1 MYRNCENFLLFLLMD
16 GKIGLEFARKDFRF
30 MEFLRFLESIRTPV
44 GDVLMSLITLFGEET
59 LFMVLALVFFWCVDK
74 RRGYYLLFTGF
85 TGLISV
91 QFLKMSFRIPRPQ
104 VIDPNFTIVESARE
118 AATGYSFP
126 SGHTQCAS
134 ARWGGIARSAKKRA
148 LQIGGVVL
156 ALLVGFSRMYLGVHT
171 PKDVLVSLG
180 IAAVVVLGLYYV
192 VYLGYDKPKRM
203 YIACGVLLA
212 LALANL
218 LFVML
223 YQFPANTDPVNL
235 ADGQKVAWQMFFLA
249 LGLCILYVADTKWIQ
264 FETDAVWWG
273 QLLKLAIGIGLV
285 LAVRVLIKAP
295 LNALLGV
302 NLGAG
307 IRYFLIVIVA
317 GILWPMTFK
326 FWSKVGKGEKIE
338 KIEKQR
344 K

>member
-1 MYRNCENFLLFLLMD
+1 
-16 GKIGLEFARKDFRF
+16 

-44 GDVLMSLITLFGEET
+44 GDALMSFITLFGEET
-59 LFMVLALVFFWCVDK
+59 LFMVLALVFFWCIDK

-85 TGLISV
+85 TGLIGV
-91 QFLKMSFRIPRPQ
+91 QILKMSFRIPRPE
-104 VIDPNFTIVESARE
+104 VLDPNLTIVESARE

-134 ARWGGIARSAKKRA
+134 ALWGGMARTAKKRA

-171 PKDVLVSLG
+171 PLDVGVSLG
-180 IAAVVVLGLYYV
+180 IAAIIICALYYI
-192 VYLGYDKPKRM
+192 VYRGYDKPKRM
-203 YIACGVLLA
+203 YIACGVLLV

-223 YQFPANTDPVNL
+223 YQFPAKTDPVHL

-249 LGLCILYVADTKWIQ
+249 LGVCIIYPVDRNWLK
-264 FETDAVWWG
+264 FETHAVWWA
-273 QLLKLAIGIGLV
+273 QLIKLGIGVGLV
-285 LAVRVLIKAP
+285 LAVRVLLKAP
-295 LNALLGV
+295 LNALFGI

-326 FWSKVGKGEKIE
+326 FWSKLGK
-338 KIEKQR
+338 KQ
-344 K
+344 KEE

>member
-1 MYRNCENFLLFLLMD
+1 
-16 GKIGLEFARKDFRF
+16 

-44 GDVLMSLITLFGEET
+44 GDALMSFITLFGEET
-59 LFMVLALVFFWCVDK
+59 LFMVLALVFFWCIDK

-85 TGLISV
+85 TGLIGV
-91 QFLKMSFRIPRPQ
+91 QILKMSFRIPRPE
-104 VIDPNFTIVESARE
+104 VLDPNLTIVESARE

-134 ARWGGIARSAKKRA
+134 ALWGGMARTAKKRA

-171 PKDVLVSLG
+171 PLDVGVSLG
-180 IAAVVVLGLYYV
+180 IAAIIICALYYI
-192 VYLGYDKPKRM
+192 VYRGYDKPKRM
-203 YIACGVLLA
+203 YIACGVRLV

-218 LFVML
+218 LCVML
-223 YQFPANTDPVNL
+223 YQFPADTDPVHL

-249 LGLCILYVADTKWIQ
+249 LGICIIYPVDRNWLK
-264 FETDAVWWG
+264 FETKAVWWA
-273 QLLKLAIGIGLV
+273 QLIKLGIGVGLV
-285 LAVRVLIKAP
+285 LAVRVLLKAP
-295 LNALLGV
+295 LNALFGI

-326 FWSKVGKGEKIE
+326 FWSKLGK
-338 KIEKQR
+338 KQ
-344 K
+344 KEE

>member
-1 MYRNCENFLLFLLMD
+1 
-16 GKIGLEFARKDFRF
+16 

-44 GDVLMSLITLFGEET
+44 GDALMSFITLFGEET
-59 LFMVLALVFFWCVDK
+59 LFMVLALVFFWCIDK

-85 TGLISV
+85 TGLIGV
-91 QFLKMSFRIPRPQ
+91 QILKMSFRIPRPE
-104 VIDPNFTIVESARE
+104 VLDPNLTIVESARE

-134 ARWGGIARSAKKRA
+134 ALWGGMARTAKKRA

-171 PKDVLVSLG
+171 PLDVGVSLG
-180 IAAVVVLGLYYV
+180 IAAIIICALYYI
-192 VYLGYDKPKRM
+192 VYRGYDKPKRM
-203 YIACGVLLA
+203 YIACGVLLV

-223 YQFPANTDPVNL
+223 YQFPADTDPVHL

-249 LGLCILYVADTKWIQ
+249 LGLCILYPVDRNWLK
-264 FETDAVWWG
+264 FETKAVWWA
-273 QLLKLAIGIGLV
+273 QLLKLGIGVGLV
-285 LAVRVLIKAP
+285 LAVRVLLKAP
-295 LNALLGV
+295 LNALFGI

-317 GILWPMTFK
+317 GILWPMTFQ
-326 FWSKVGKGEKIE
+326 FWSKLGK
-338 KIEKQR
+338 KQ
-344 K
+344 KEE

>member
-1 MYRNCENFLLFLLMD
+1 
-16 GKIGLEFARKDFRF
+16 
-30 MEFLRFLESIRTPV
+30 MEFLKFLESIRTPV
-44 GDVLMSLITLFGEET
+44 GDALMSFITLFGEET
-59 LFMVLALVFFWCVDK
+59 LFMVLALVFFWCIDK

-91 QFLKMSFRIPRPQ
+91 QFLKMSFRIPRPE
-104 VIDPNFTIVESARE
+104 VLDPNLTIVESARE

-134 ARWGGIARSAKKRA
+134 ALWGGMARTAKKRA

-171 PKDVLVSLG
+171 PLDVGVSLG
-180 IAAVVVLGLYYV
+180 IAAIIICALYYI
-192 VYLGYDKPKRM
+192 VYRGYDKPKRM
-203 YIACGVLLA
+203 YIACGVLLV

-223 YQFPANTDPVNL
+223 YQFPADTDPVHL

-249 LGLCILYVADTKWIQ
+249 LGICIIYPVDRNWLK
-264 FETDAVWWG
+264 FETKAVWWA
-273 QLLKLAIGIGLV
+273 QLIKLGIGVGLV
-285 LAVRVLIKAP
+285 LAVRVLLKAP
-295 LNALLGV
+295 LNALFGI

-326 FWSKVGKGEKIE
+326 FWSKLGK
-338 KIEKQR
+338 KQ
-344 K
+344 KEE